1 MIDLAKAK
9 LHCRVDHDD
18 EDTLIQAYIDA
29 ANEQIQAH
37 LDRKVIA
44 TETERVNENDL
55 VDNKALDA
63 ARLLF
68 VAHLYANRVKLRIR
82 KDIDTGMRVL
92 FDGQTFQIVSPP
104 KPDNENGR
112 IYMTLELSLVS

>member
-9 LHCRVDHDD
+9 LHCHVDHDD
-18 EDTLIQAYIDA
+18 EDTLIEAYIDA

-44 TETERVNENDL
+44 TEAERLNENDL

-68 VAHLYANRVKLRIR
+68 VAHLYANREATTQATI
-82 KDIDTGMRVL
+82 
-92 FDGQTFQIVSPP
+92 
-104 KPDNENGR
+104 
-112 IYMTLELSLVS
+112 ELPLGYWSLIQPYRDMGV

>member
-18 EDTLIQAYIDA
+18 EDTLIEAYIDA

-44 TETERVNENDL
+44 TEVERVNENDL

-68 VAHLYANRVKLRIR
+68 VAHLYANREATTQATV
-82 KDIDTGMRVL
+82 
-92 FDGQTFQIVSPP
+92 
-104 KPDNENGR
+104 
-112 IYMTLELSLVS
+112 ELPLG

>member
-29 ANEQIQAH
+29 ANEQVQVN
-37 LDRKVIA
+37 LDRRVIA
-44 TETERVNENDL
+44 TEAERENETDL
-55 VDNKALDA
+55 IDNKTLDT

-68 VAHLYANRVKLRIR
+68 VGHLYANREATTQQAV
-82 KDIDTGMRVL
+82 
-92 FDGQTFQIVSPP
+92 
-104 KPDNENGR
+104 NELPLGYWALIQPYRNMG
-112 IYMTLELSLVS
+112 V

>member
-18 EDTLIQAYIDA
+18 EDTLIEAYIDA

-44 TETERVNENDL
+44 TEAERVNENDL

-68 VAHLYANRVKLRIR
+68 VAHLYANREATS
-82 KDIDTGMRVL
+82 DDT
-92 FDGQTFQIVSPP
+92 
-104 KPDNENGR
+104 
-112 IYMTLELSLVS
+112 

>member
-44 TETERVNENDL
+44 TEVERVNENDL

-68 VAHLYANRVKLRIR
+68 VAHLYANRGGTTQGTIEVAL
-82 KDIDTGMRVL
+82 G
-92 FDGQTFQIVSPP
+92 
-104 KPDNENGR
+104 
-112 IYMTLELSLVS
+112 YWSLIQPYRNMGV

>member
-44 TETERVNENDL
+44 TEAERVNENDL

-68 VAHLYANRVKLRIR
+68 VAHLYANREATTQTIIELPLGYWSLIQPYR
-82 KDIDTGMRVL
+82 KMGV
-92 FDGQTFQIVSPP
+92 
-104 KPDNENGR
+104 
-112 IYMTLELSLVS
+112 

>member
-1 MIDLAKAK
+1 MINLPKAK
-9 LHCRVDHDD
+9 LHCRIDHDE
-18 EDTLIQAYIDA
+18 EDDLIQAYIDA

-44 TETERVNENDL
+44 TEADRVGENDL

-68 VAHLYANRVKLRIR
+68 VGHLYANREATTQATIELPLGYWSLIQPYRIM
-82 KDIDTGMRVL
+82 GV
-92 FDGQTFQIVSPP
+92 
-104 KPDNENGR
+104 
-112 IYMTLELSLVS
+112 